1 MDMSFSRSLYRYR
14 IACVTFAWF
23 LSLWIA
29 QGEIETVEPHIPAHQ
44 FSLTQF
50 GAVGDGKTFD
60 TDAFSNAVAAIK
72 QAGGGTLVVPAGIF
86 LTAPFQVTDNMELKL
101 EKGAYIKASD
111 RLSDYGY
118 PENLPLT
125 QKALNALHIRTL
137 SLIHGTKLETFVLS
151 GEGTIDGNGPVW
163 WQHVNKPTYYKK
175 GNLLFN
181 ARPYLVQISD
191 CKNFVVRGITL
202 INSPAFHIVPVH
214 CEHVLI
220 ENVHIIS
227 PQHAPNTD
235 GIDPSGCKNV
245 LIRHCDIDCGDDD
258 VAIKAGGVGLCE
270 NIEIADCLI
279 KHQYGITIG
288 SETYGG
294 CRHMLVTNCV
304 FEGTKTAIAIRSA
317 ADRGG
322 EVTDIRYEN
331 LTMHNVGL
339 AIEFTMLYGA
349 NNASWAKYGGDP
361 RVPYFHGVVV
371 RNIQVTGASQAMN
384 MQGLAESPIADFNFE
399 NVKIDANTGM
409 VIENAK
415 GIVFKN
421 VQVTAKK
428 GNSLTTKNAEITRE

>member
-1 MDMSFSRSLYRYR
+1 ML
-14 IACVTFAWF
+14 VWTT
-23 LSLWIA
+23 SLWIA
-29 QGEIETVEPHIPAHQ
+29 QGEIETIEPNIPAHQ
-44 FSLTQF
+44 FSVAQF

-60 TDAFSNAVAAIK
+60 TAAFSNAVAAIK
-72 QAGGGTLVVPAGIF
+72 QGGGGTLVVPAGIF
-86 LTAPFQVTDNMELKL
+86 LTAPFRVTANMELKL
-101 EKGAYIKASD
+101 EKGACIKASD
-111 RLSDYGY
+111 RFSDYGY
-118 PENLPLT
+118 PENLPPS
-125 QKALNALHIRTL
+125 QKALDALHIHTL
-137 SLIHGTKLETFVLS
+137 PLIYGTRIETFVLS
-151 GEGTIDGNGPVW
+151 GEGTIDGSGLVW
-163 WQHVNKPTYYKK
+163 WQHVNKPTYYKED
-175 GNLLFN
+175 NLLFS
-181 ARPYLVQISD
+181 ARPSLVQVSR
-191 CKNFVVRGITL
+191 CENFVVRGITL
-202 INSPAFHIVPVH
+202 MNSPAGHIMPVN

-235 GIDPSGCKNV
+235 GIDPSGCNNV

-258 VAIKAGGVGLCE
+258 VAVKAGGAGLCE

-322 EVTDIRYEN
+322 EVTDIHYEN

-349 NNASWAKYGGDP
+349 NNATWTKYGGNP
-361 RVPYFHGVVV
+361 RVPYFHGVVL

-384 MQGLAESPIADFNFE
+384 MQGLPESPIEDFDFE

-421 VQVTAKK
+421 VKVTTKK
-428 GNSLTTKNAEITRE
+428 GNSLATRNAEITRE